1 MHPRLDSLAWRNAGE
16 VPMLDQLSSA
26 TNQTSALYL
35 ALFLA
40 GFLLGCLI
48 TASLASPGIGR
59 AVSKVLSVVLLGV
72 GVGFLVWATLAVT
85 RGESL
90 RPPFGMDVITE
101 PSEVFGSA
109 KRLLPGG
116 APASSL
122 HFC

>member
-1 MHPRLDSLAWRNAGE
+1 
-16 VPMLDQLSSA
+16 MLDQLSSA

-101 PSEVFGSA
+101 PSEVFGWGGGFLAGGVLTLVLAFVGRRAPQTSQ
-109 KRLLPGG
+109 PGRTI
-116 APASSL
+116 
-122 HFC
+122 